1 MNEAKLEYYQTK
13 LTGSINA
20 VAYSK
25 TNPAQED
32 LTLKY
37 ERDVLKFTKLV
48 KQYSGE

>member
-1 MNEAKLEYYQTK
+1 MHEAKAEYYQTK
-13 LTGSINA
+13 LTGAITA

-25 TNPAQED
+25 SNPAQED
-32 LTLKY
+32 LTSKY